1 MYSPC
6 VLALA
11 ITALLQ
17 LQGATPSADD
27 AASRFAAAVQ
37 TLRLRWA
44 ERLEVAGWDRD
55 APAAREAANEIAA
68 EGVDLLARRP
78 GLTSAADA
86 HSLEMLLGQTGGAAL
101 WPLVQAR
108 PVEQARWVDAWL
120 RWGEARP
127 DDVRGLIDQAGLERG
142 TLDAVV
148 RWAPTEAAP
157 VLRHA
162 FSVGRWDAAC
172 TAVLWLPTGLRGAW
186 TAQVLEGAVSV
197 GAAPCL
203 AVATLLPGAQRA
215 AAQWLRRTHDPSRLP
230 PEARRA
236 LPGGGRPEA
245 VSAGVAVLLAG
256 GPDDPAARR
265 TLDVTLR
272 PDRDARS
279 DAAMYHSVALVAR
292 FAPWL
297 RGAPGQVRA
306 LRTLSQQ
313 PGAPAW
319 HLSTLR
325 ARWDAAGLL
334 EDSLTV
340 LSSPGSRDT
349 LTRWSMRAVGALAP
363 DGEAAKRRAVSALR
377 SFREATQG
385 RHPQASAEEVERWI
399 EAIQEPSC
407 QDDAC
412 RTTRF
417 AQGSDELAAREVMR
431 LGGGGLSALSG
442 EAAAALVRRVVRRGR
457 AARDQGRVEAGNAW
471 SATAW
476 AVFVSVQ
483 GCPPA
488 LRGLREATWELGDED
503 LVVTPWRDALTRSCR
518 DAGP

>member
-1 MYSPC
+1 MYSPG

-17 LQGATPSADD
+17 LQGASPSGDE
-27 AASRFAAAVQ
+27 AASRYAAAVQ
-37 TLRLRWA
+37 ELRLRWA
-44 ERLEVAGWDRD
+44 ERLDAAGWDRD

-78 GLTSAADA
+78 GLTSAPDA
-86 HSLEMLLGQTGGAAL
+86 HALDALLGQTGGAAL
-101 WPLVQAR
+101 WPLVSAR
-108 PVEQARWVDAWL
+108 PIEHGRWVDAWL

-148 RWAPTEAAP
+148 RWAPAEAAP

-172 TAVLWLPTGLRGAW
+172 TAVLWLPTALRGAW
-186 TAQVLEGAVSV
+186 TAQVTEGAVTV

-203 AVATLLPGAQRA
+203 AASTLLPGAQRT
-215 AAQWLRRTHDPSRLP
+215 AAQWLRRTQDPSRLP
-230 PEARRA
+230 PEARHA

-256 GPDDPAARR
+256 GPDDALARR
-265 TLDVTLR
+265 TIDVALR

-292 FAPWL
+292 VAPWL
-297 RGAPGQVRA
+297 RGTPAQVRA
-306 LRTLSQQ
+306 LRALSQH

-334 EDSLTV
+334 EDSLRV

-349 LTRWSMRAVGALAP
+349 LTRWSLRAVGALPP
-363 DGEAAKRRAVSALR
+363 DTEAAQRRAVTALR
-377 SFREATQG
+377 SFHEATQG
-385 RHPQASAEEVERWI
+385 RHPQASSDEVARWI
-399 EAIQEPSC
+399 DALTTPPC
-407 QDDAC
+407 PDDIC
-412 RTTRF
+412 RAARF
-417 AQGSDELAAREVMR
+417 ARASDELAAREVFR
-431 LGGGGLSALSG
+431 LGGDGLAALSG
-442 EAAAALVRRVVRRGR
+442 DASAALVRRVVRRGR
-457 AARDQGRVEAGNAW
+457 EARDQGRVEAGNAW

-476 AVFVSVQ
+476 AVFASVQ
-483 GCPPA
+483 GCPAA
-488 LRGLREATWELGDED
+488 LRGLREAAWELADED
-503 LVVTPWRDALTRSCR
+503 LVVTPWRDALTRACR
-518 DAGP
+518 ATGP

>member
-1 MYSPC
+1 M
-6 VLALA
+6 LALA

-17 LQGATPSADD
+17 LLGVTPSADD
-27 AASRFAAAVQ
+27 TTSRYAAAVAE
-37 TLRLRWA
+37 LRLRWS
-44 ERLEVAGWDRD
+44 ERLDAAGWDRD
-55 APAAREAANEIAA
+55 APAAREAANEISA

-78 GLTSAADA
+78 GLSAAADA
-86 HSLEMLLGQTGGAAL
+86 HTLESLLALTGGAAL

-108 PVEQARWVDAWL
+108 PVEHARWVDAWL
-120 RWGEARP
+120 RWGDARP

-148 RWAPTEAAP
+148 RWAPAEAAP

-162 FSVGRWDAAC
+162 FSVGRWDAGC
-172 TAVLWLPTGLRGAW
+172 TAVLWLPTALRGAW
-186 TAQVLEGAVSV
+186 TAQVAEGAFTV

-203 AVATLLPGAQRA
+203 GAATVLQATQRA
-215 AAQWLRRTHDPSRLP
+215 AAQWLRRGVDPSRMP

-256 GPDDPAARR
+256 GSDDAAARR
-265 TLDVTLR
+265 SLDLTLR
-272 PDRDARS
+272 TDRDARS

-292 FAPWL
+292 VAPWL
-297 RGAPGQVRA
+297 RGTPAQVRA
-306 LRTLSQQ
+306 LRSLTAH
-313 PGAPAW
+313 PAAPAW

-325 ARWDAAGLL
+325 ARWDAVGLL
-334 EDSLTV
+334 EDSLRV
-340 LSSPGSRDT
+340 LASPGSRDT
-349 LTRWSMRAVGALAP
+349 LTRWSVRAVGALTP
-363 DGEAAKRRAVSALR
+363 DAEAARRRAVTALR
-377 SFREATQG
+377 SFRESTQG
-385 RHPQASAEEVERWI
+385 RHPQASADEVERWI
-399 EAIQEPSC
+399 VALDEPPC
-407 QDDAC
+407 ADDGC
-412 RTTRF
+412 RATRF
-417 AQGSDELAAREVMR
+417 ARCSDESAAREVMR

-442 EAAAALVRRVVRRGR
+442 DAAQALVRRVVRRGR

-476 AVFVSVQ
+476 AVFAAVQ

-488 LRGLREATWELGDED
+488 LRGLREAAWEILDED

-518 DAGP
+518 GAAP